1 MSNGRPR
8 RFRDVT
14 DAYAS
19 GRDTPVDAAER
30 ALAGAEN
37 DPACAGVFI
46 GLTADRARRE
56 ARASAARWRAGLPLG
71 PLDGVLVAVKDL
83 VDVVGTVTTAGS
95 ALRRGARPAASDA
108 TVTARLSAAG
118 AVLIGKT
125 NLSEFAFSGLGLNPH
140 YGTPEN
146 AVLPGAIPGGSS
158 SGSAVAVALGVVSGA
173 VGTDT
178 SGSIRIPAAFNR
190 VAGFRPSRA
199 RISQTGVFPLA
210 PNLDSVGPLA
220 ACVQDLAHLDA
231 VFRQGE
237 AVTAA
242 GPRPLCVPVAGLGV
256 GMDAEVEAAFEATL
270 ARLSDRGWSVT
281 RRPFPS
287 LETVAGLLAELGS
300 LATWEAAGVHRHL
313 LEHPDQVAAL
323 DPLVGSRLQSG
334 ADMPLDRVEAL
345 RMARPGLVRQFT
357 DEVGDDLLLLPS
369 VCCRVPTRADC
380 ARSLAETMALNV
392 RVLRNTMILSFV
404 DAPGV
409 SLPMGEAG
417 APMGVLL
424 SGGAG
429 DDAQVLGTAFAL
441 EAALA

>member
-1 MSNGRPR
+1 MTAR

-14 DAYAS
+14 EGYAS
-19 GRDTPVDAAER
+19 GRDTPVEATER
-30 ALAGAEN
+30 ALAAA
-37 DPACAGVFI
+37 DTPACAPVFI
-46 GLTADRARRE
+46 RQTADRARLE
-56 ARASAARWRAGLPLG
+56 ARASAARWRAGTPLG
-71 PLDGVLVAVKDL
+71 PLDGVPVAVKDL
-83 VDVVGTVTTAGS
+83 VDVAGTVTTAGS
-95 ALRRGARPAASDA
+95 ALRRHARPAASDA
-108 TVTARLSAAG
+108 TVAARLTAAG

-140 YGTPEN
+140 FGTPDNPVE
-146 AVLPGAIPGGSS
+146 PGAIPGGSS

-178 SGSIRIPAAFNR
+178 SGSIRIPAAFHR

-199 RISQTGVFPLA
+199 RNSQTGDFPQA

-237 AVTAA
+237 TVAA
-242 GPRPLCVPVAGLGV
+242 TGPRRLCVPVGGLGD
-256 GMDAEVEAAFEATL
+256 GMDAEVEEVFEATV
-270 ARLSDRGWSVT
+270 AVLSRRGWSVT

-287 LETVAGLLAELGS
+287 LEAVAALLAELGS

-313 LEHPDQVAAL
+313 LEHPEQVAAL

-334 ADMPLDRVEAL
+334 ADMPLARVETL
-345 RMARPGLVRQFT
+345 RMARPGLVSQFA
-357 DEVGDDLLLLPS
+357 DELGDDLLLLPS
-369 VCCRVPTRADC
+369 VCCRVPRQADC
-380 ARSLAETMALNV
+380 ARSLVETMAINV

-409 SLPMGEAG
+409 SLPMGGAG
-417 APMGVLL
+417 TAMGVLL
-424 SGGAG
+424 SGAAG
-429 DDAQVLGTAFAL
+429 DDAQVLGAAFAL
-441 EAALA
+441 EHALG

>member
-1 MSNGRPR
+1 MTAQ

-14 DAYAS
+14 EAYAS
-19 GRDTPVDAAER
+19 GRDTPVEATER
-30 ALAGAEN
+30 ALAAA
-37 DPACAGVFI
+37 DAPACAHAFI
-46 GLTADRARRE
+46 RLTADRARLE
-56 ARASAARWRAGLPLG
+56 ARASAARWRAGTPLG
-71 PLDGVLVAVKDL
+71 PLDGVPVAVKDL
-83 VDVVGTVTTAGS
+83 VDVAGTVTTAGS
-95 ALRRGARPAASDA
+95 ALRRHARPAASDA
-108 TVTARLSAAG
+108 TVASRLTAAG

-140 YGTPEN
+140 FGTPDNPVE
-146 AVLPGAIPGGSS
+146 PGAIPGGSS

-237 AVTAA
+237 TVAA
-242 GPRPLCVPVAGLGV
+242 TGSRSLCVPAGGLGD
-256 GMDAEVEAAFEATL
+256 GMDAEVEEVFEATV
-270 ARLSDRGWSVT
+270 ATLSRRGWSVT

-287 LETVAGLLAELGS
+287 LETVAALLAELGS

-334 ADMPLDRVEAL
+334 ADMPLARVESL
-345 RMARPGLVRQFT
+345 RMARPGLVSRFA
-357 DEVGDDLLLLPS
+357 DELGDDLLLLPS
-369 VCCRVPTRADC
+369 VCCRVPGQADC
-380 ARSLAETMALNV
+380 ARSLAETMAINV

-409 SLPMGEAG
+409 SLPMGGAG
-417 APMGVLL
+417 MAMGVLL
-424 SGGAG
+424 SGAAG
-429 DDAQVLGTAFAL
+429 DDAQVLGAAFAL
-441 EAALA
+441 EHALG